1 MRAGC
6 QCVVL
11 SDKEG
16 DMHELSPPIP
26 PLLATGAVHH
36 HLIRAGL
43 RTETSLAVETA
54 QCFSTHHVAMLVGYG
69 AHAVCPYLAFES
81 CRQWRASPRTEALVK
96 AGKVPDVSAE
106 TATINYKKAL
116 EKGILKIL
124 SKMGISLLSCYH
136 GAQVGGC
143 WLGAGLMGGG

>member
-1 MRAGC
+1 
-6 QCVVL
+6 
-11 SDKEG
+11 
-16 DMHELSPPIP
+16 
-26 PLLATGAVHH
+26 
-36 HLIRAGL
+36 
-43 RTETSLAVETA
+43 
-54 QCFSTHHVAMLVGYG
+54 
-69 AHAVCPYLAFES
+69 
-81 CRQWRASPRTEALVK
+81 
-96 AGKVPDVSAE
+96 VSAE